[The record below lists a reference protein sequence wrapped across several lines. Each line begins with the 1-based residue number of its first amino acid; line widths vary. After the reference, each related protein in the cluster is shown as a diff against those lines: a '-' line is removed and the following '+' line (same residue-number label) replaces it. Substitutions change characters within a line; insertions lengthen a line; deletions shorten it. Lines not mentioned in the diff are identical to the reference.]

1 MTTEAAARRQL
12 GWGVRAVRV
21 DEADLGMDI
30 ALTTAGGLDLQQVSG
45 LDNLDQCLRMAFT
58 TALGADVFNV
68 DFGFDGVAVVA
79 REPDPVLARERVR
92 ISVVQVLSR
101 DRRVR
106 QVLDLRLDPD
116 RSDDAGGASPAERAH
131 RWGRLDVEVAFE
143 AVTGDQRVL
152 GVLRTV
158 DGA

>member
-1 MTTEAAARRQL
+1 MTTDSEARRQL
-12 GWGVRAVRV
+12 GWGIRAVRV
-21 DEADLGMDI
+21 DEADVGMDI
-30 ALTTAGGLDLQQVSG
+30 ALTTASGLDLQLVEG
-45 LDNLDQCLRMAFT
+45 MENLDQCLRMAFT

-68 DFGFDGVAVVA
+68 DFGFDGLAVIA
-79 REPDPVLARERVR
+79 REPDPVMARERVR
-92 ISVVQVLSR
+92 ISVVQVLAR

-106 QVLDLRLDPD
+106 QVLDLLL
-116 RSDDAGGASPAERAH
+116 DAGRDDSVGGPTAEQRAR
-131 RWGRLDVEVAFE
+131 RWGRLGVEVAFE